1 MLNIIRAGI
10 YTSVQDSGRHGFRQS
25 GLSHCGAL
33 DKPAFQTANLLVGND
48 ANAPALEITLG
59 QLVVEFENET
69 WFALTGAGCEAQL
82 DDQPVWTGW
91 RLPVKA
97 GQRLTLHR
105 PLHGMRS
112 YLAVAGGIAVPE
124 VMGSCSTDLKSG
136 IGGLEGRLLKD
147 GDRLAT
153 GKPSRQFSGPQG
165 VKQLL
170 WGNRIRALPGPEYRE
185 FDRASQEAFW
195 RSPWQLSPQSNRMG
209 YRLQGQSLTRTTDRE
224 LLSHGLLPGVVQ
236 VPYNGQPIVLMNDAQ
251 TTGGFSMNIDLNAD
265 VGEGCASDSELLTLV
280 SSANI
285 ACGFHAGDAQTMLTC
300 VREALKNGV
309 AIGAHP
315 SFPDR
320 DNFGR
325 TAMVLPP
332 ETVYAQTLY
341 QIGALGAIV
350 QAQGGV
356 MRHVKP
362 HGMLYNQAAKD
373 PHLAQAIAKAV
384 HDYDPSLIL
393 VGLAG
398 SELIRAG
405 ERHRLVTRQEVF
417 ADRGYQADGSL
428 VPRMQPGALI
438 HDEEQALAQTLDMVQ
453 AGRVKSVTGV
463 WTTVTAQTVCIHGD
477 GEYALAFARRLR
489 AAFNARNIHVI
500 A

>member
-1 MLNIIRAGI
+1 
-10 YTSVQDSGRHGFRQS
+10 
-25 GLSHCGAL
+25 
-33 DKPAFQTANLLVGND
+33 
-48 ANAPALEITLG
+48 
-59 QLVVEFENET
+59 
-69 WFALTGAGCEAQL
+69 
-82 DDQPVWTGW
+82 
-91 RLPVKA
+91 
-97 GQRLTLHR
+97 
-105 PLHGMRS
+105 
-112 YLAVAGGIAVPE
+112 
-124 VMGSCSTDLKSG
+124 
-136 IGGLEGRLLKD
+136 
-147 GDRLAT
+147 
-153 GKPSRQFSGPQG
+153 
-165 VKQLL
+165 
-170 WGNRIRALPGPEYRE
+170 
-185 FDRASQEAFW
+185 
-195 RSPWQLSPQSNRMG
+195 
-209 YRLQGQSLTRTTDRE
+209 
-224 LLSHGLLPGVVQ
+224 
-236 VPYNGQPIVLMNDAQ
+236 
-251 TTGGFSMNIDLNAD
+251 
-265 VGEGCASDSELLTLV
+265 
-280 SSANI
+280 
-285 ACGFHAGDAQTMLTC
+285 
-300 VREALKNGV
+300 
-309 AIGAHP
+309 
-315 SFPDR
+315 
-320 DNFGR
+320 
-325 TAMVLPP
+325 
-332 ETVYAQTLY
+332 LY

-384 HDYDPSLIL
+384 HDYDSSLIL

-428 VPRMQPGALI
+428 VPRTQPGALI